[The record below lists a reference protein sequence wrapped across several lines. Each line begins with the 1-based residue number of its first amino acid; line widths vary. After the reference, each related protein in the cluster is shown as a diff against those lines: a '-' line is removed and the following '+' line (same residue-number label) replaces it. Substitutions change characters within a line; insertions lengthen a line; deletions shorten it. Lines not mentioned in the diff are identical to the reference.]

1 MKAKF
6 PLTTILNTVCN
17 YYQLE
22 KSDVCSKSRKEE
34 LVKARKMFCY
44 FSREFSDSSLQKI
57 GDMVRLK
64 HCDVIYLIKQ
74 INIEKGIYKQT
85 KKELEEIISLLFKEN
100 QDVTIPSKIDL
111 LKLTENYSKLFN

>member
-1 MKAKF
+1 MNAKF
-6 PLTTILNTVCN
+6 TLTTILNTVCD

-22 KSDVCSKSRKEE
+22 KSEVCSKSRKEE

-57 GDMVRLK
+57 GDIVGLS
-64 HCDVIYLIKQ
+64 HCDVLYLVGEIKSKKTPF
-74 INIEKGIYKQT
+74 NKT
-85 KKELEEIISLLFKEN
+85 KKELEEIISLLFKEK

-111 LKLTENYSKLFN
+111 LKITENYSKLFI